1 MIGIDRMQ
9 VGMSARVVSHDS
21 LFVYRLKMM
30 PFMQNSISLWNLYN
44 IAQLTK
50 GKSAIAKEHAARSEM
65 R

>member
-1 MIGIDRMQ
+1 
-9 VGMSARVVSHDS
+9 MSARVVSHDS

-50 GKSAIAKEHAARSEM
+50 GKSAIAKEHARDRYCLFS
-65 R
+65 